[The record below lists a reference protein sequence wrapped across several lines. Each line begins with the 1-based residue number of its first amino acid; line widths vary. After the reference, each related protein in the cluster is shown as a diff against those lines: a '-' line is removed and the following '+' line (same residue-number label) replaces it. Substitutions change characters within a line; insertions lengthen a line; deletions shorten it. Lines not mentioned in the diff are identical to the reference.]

1 MGLAGYTIGH
11 MANPDTTRAWD
22 DTVLP
27 QYEPRPTGSVRF
39 QVARRRRTEVSMR
52 MLVIGIVIVLGI
64 VVIGVGTM
72 RWRHQV
78 AIEEAEQARLADL
91 QARQQREEQMRRE
104 ALERE
109 ARLEAERTR
118 IDAQRIQAYA
128 DQQRAAEEARRA
140 EADAAARKEQAWAKF
155 YRVPPLCQSAAT
167 MACTNAY
174 IRAKREFEARYDKG
188 QL

>member
-1 MGLAGYTIGH
+1 
-11 MANPDTTRAWD
+11 MANPDTTGAWD

-39 QVARRRRTEVSMR
+39 QVARRRRTEVSVR
-52 MLVIGIVIVLGI
+52 MLVIGLAVALGLLA
-64 VVIGVGTM
+64 VGVGAQ

-78 AIEEAEQARLADL
+78 AAEQAEQARLAEV
-91 QARQQREEQMRRE
+91 QARQQREEQARRD
-104 ALERE
+104 AAERE

-118 IDAQRIQAYA
+118 VEAQRIQAFA
-128 DQQRAAEEARRA
+128 DQQRAAEEVRRA

-155 YRVPPLCQSAAT
+155 YRAPPVCQSAAT

-174 IRAKREFEARYDKG
+174 IRAKRDFEARYDKG